1 MKNIITGKRG
11 GFTGMGVLAIIAGL
25 ALCLSL
31 SACSKAEEASVEK
44 PVVEMMDQ
52 PEDTASAP
60 AAGEELP
67 AADEAGDADAAA
79 PEAEEAAGESPA
91 AEAPADESSAAQ
103 APAEETPA
111 ASSN

>member
-1 MKNIITGKRG
+1 MKKVIKRTCSS
-11 GFTGMGVLAIIAGL
+11 FTGMGIMALIACM

-31 SACSKAEEASVEK
+31 SACSKADEASVEE
-44 PVVEMMDQ
+44 PAVEMMDQ

-67 AADEAGDADAAA
+67 AADEAGDADTVA
-79 PEAEEAAGESPA
+79 PEAEAAAGESPA